1 METHRLSLQAPE
13 PALAVASLAVELRAR
28 TASLHEQVENV
39 LGLPGAI
46 RTRADYA
53 SWLARFLGLYEP
65 LERSLA
71 TFPRWKASGF
81 ELPSRSQSSRVAA
94 DLTALGTVP
103 GTVPRAPPALL
114 PELPTFAHAVG
125 VFYVLQGARVGGRLI
140 LRDLETRIGPEVSG
154 ATRFFGGQGD
164 AAGPTWQDVRVALD
178 DFGREHP
185 QRRDQVVSGAQRT
198 FRTMLAWFAPFC
210 AAAAAS

>member
-1 METHRLSLQAPE
+1 MLTHRLPLRTPE
-13 PALAVASLAVELRAR
+13 PSLAVASLAVELRAR
-28 TASLHEQVENV
+28 TALLHGQVENV

-46 RTRADYA
+46 CTRADYA

-65 LERSLA
+65 IERSLA
-71 TFPRWKASGF
+71 TFPRWKESGF
-81 ELPSRSQSSRVAA
+81 ELPSRSQSSRIAA
-94 DLTALGTVP
+94 DLTALDTDPDNV
-103 GTVPRAPPALL
+103 RHAPPAML

-125 VFYVLQGARVGGRLI
+125 VFYVLQGARLGGRLI
-140 LRDLETRIGPEVSG
+140 LRDLKTRIGPEIRG
-154 ATRFFGGQGD
+154 ATRFFGGHGE

-198 FRTMLAWFAPFC
+198 FCTMLAWFGPFC
-210 AAAAAS
+210 VSAAAS